1 MQVIHTIKKTKSSSC
16 VLLVPALEKLKW
28 EGPLSLGVQL
38 QSTGQH
44 SKTYIKT
51 TTKTQNKTKR
61 TKLDVIAHIFNP
73 SLWEAEGDG
82 ST

>member
-38 QSTGQH
+38 QSAGQH
-44 SKTYIKT
+44 SKTLCQNNNKNSE
-51 TTKTQNKTKR
+51 QNKKNQIGC
-61 TKLDVIAHIFNP
+61 D
-73 SLWEAEGDG
+73 
-82 ST
+82 STHP

>member
-28 EGPLSLGVQL
+28 EGPFNSSLLGSIARLYV
-38 QSTGQH
+38 
-44 SKTYIKT
+44 K

-61 TKLDVIAHIFNP
+61 TKLGVIAHTLDP

-82 ST
+82 SL